1 MREIAFGATFGL
13 ATALAALLTAAWP
26 ISGRPVASYF
36 PPGTTA
42 AEAAAAIGQAG
53 GRLLEFGDTPSL
65 VISISD
71 RPDYAV
77 GLYRSGAW
85 LVASATLARLCM
97 SRSGRRRT

>member
-13 ATALAALLTAAWP
+13 ATTLAALLAAAWP

-42 AEAAAAIGQAG
+42 AEAAAAIEQAG
-53 GRLLEFGDTPSL
+53 GRLLAFGDTASL

-71 RPDYAV
+71 RPDYTV
-77 GLYRSGAW
+77 ELYRSGAW
-85 LVASATLARLCM
+85 LVGSAALARLCV
-97 SRSGRRRT
+97 SRTGRRRT